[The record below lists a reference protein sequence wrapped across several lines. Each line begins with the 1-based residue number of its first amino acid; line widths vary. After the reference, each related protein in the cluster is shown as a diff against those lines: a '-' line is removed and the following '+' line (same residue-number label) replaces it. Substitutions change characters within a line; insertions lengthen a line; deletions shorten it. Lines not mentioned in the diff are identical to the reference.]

1 MTLQADSAAAAPPLP
16 PPDSAATN
24 GISPTA
30 EETSQPPRPTPPPE
44 LRVPIWWPE
53 DGTLSMDW
61 VENLMRCF
69 DWCSRNVPPSEL
81 PSVLPV
87 EVFDSLI
94 LVASKMLHKEPN
106 CVPVDPFRPTLDDN
120 STPSDSAAAASVVVV
135 GDVHGQLHDLLFLLR
150 DAGFPSRDRIFVFNG
165 DYVDR
170 GAWGLETFL
179 LLLAWKFK
187 WSNVLYFVL
196 EFVECLEVFMPHNIY
211 LLRGNHES
219 KYCTSVYGFE
229 KEVMVKY
236 GDKGKHVYRK
246 CLGCFEGLPLASII
260 AGCVYTAHGG
270 LFRSVTVM
278 PSKRLKGKKN
288 RKINVN
294 HESKILSLGS
304 LEELCKARRSVLD
317 PPWEGPNLIPGDVL
331 WSDPSKNPGLAPN
344 KERGI
349 GLMWGP
355 DCTEEFLKKYQLKSM
370 DLLRFRLDGNYEN
383 RQQNLFI
390 SNMGNFSQNTWSWDF
405 RWRRNLFDYENEQA
419 IAFMEDISAFSIQQ
433 QLQDIMVWK
442 AEPNGLYSTKSAYR
456 LLMPTNSPGQHS
468 RNFQILMKLKIP
480 PRADMFSWRL
490 FRDRL
495 PTRANLL
502 RRNVVLQQTMCPL
515 CGNHQEEAGHLFFHC
530 RMTIGLWWEFMS
542 WTRFKGAFST
552 DPATHFIQFCEG
564 FGTRRNHNR
573 RCIWWIALTSTIWQ
587 HRNSL
592 LFKGTPF
599 EPPKV
604 LDDALFHA
612 WSWLKVS
619 EKVPLLIIRSHEGPD
634 AREKRDGFEGM
645 DEGYTIDHVVDSG
658 KLVTVFS
665 APDYPQ
671 FQLMLALL
679 VLVLQL
685 VSFRMP
691 RNAPGNTSGVAWK
704 PGISVEETRKIQCKY
719 CPKVV
724 KGGAYELKHHLF
736 QTSKGVEACK
746 AVIDD
751 VRKEVWDIV

>member
-1 MTLQADSAAAAPPLP
+1 MTLQADSAAAPPPLP

-179 LLLAWKFK
+179 LLLAWK
-187 WSNVLYFVL
+187 
-196 EFVECLEVFMPHNIY
+196 VFMPHNIY

-355 DCTEEFLKKYQLKSM
+355 DCTEEFLKKYQLKAC
-370 DLLRFRLDGNYEN
+370 LLLLKLPAWWFGSLC
-383 RQQNLFI
+383 LT
-390 SNMGNFSQNTWSWDF
+390 NFKPSSQSGIRKLCLW
-405 RWRRNLFDYENEQA
+405 
-419 IAFMEDISAFSIQQ
+419 
-433 QLQDIMVWK
+433 V
-442 AEPNGLYSTKSAYR
+442 
-456 LLMPTNSPGQHS
+456 
-468 RNFQILMKLKIP
+468 LKIP

-599 EPPKV
+599 EPPKFQKKV
-604 LDDALFHA
+604 LIFHLTIGLPLFRR
-612 WSWLKVS
+612 
-619 EKVPLLIIRSHEGPD
+619 PLLIIRSHEGPD

-671 FQLMLALL
+671 FQASISHSPCLVYSATRMLKFASVSVVDALKFA
-679 VLVLQL
+679 
-685 VSFRMP
+685 S
-691 RNAPGNTSGVAWK
+691 
-704 PGISVEETRKIQCKY
+704 
-719 CPKVV
+719 
-724 KGGAYELKHHLF
+724 
-736 QTSKGVEACK
+736 
-746 AVIDD
+746 
-751 VRKEVWDIV
+751 